1 MDPQDVKIIESIQ
14 LSRTQMMD
22 RDEWH
27 FTKNGK
33 YTVKS
38 GYQIE
43 RVYPDREK
51 PPLMYGPTV
60 DALKAYYWKIWCPPK
75 MKHFL

>member
-1 MDPQDVKIIESIQ
+1 MDSLIDPASRTWNLQAIQALVDPQDVKIIESIP
-14 LSRTQMMD
+14 LTRTHMVD

-38 GYQIE
+38 GYQVE
-43 RVYPDREK
+43 RVYRDKEK
-51 PPLMYGPTV
+51 
-60 DALKAYYWKIWCPPK
+60 
-75 MKHFL
+75 